1 MAGATK
7 NARRQTTHQHGETHT
22 RQLDEI
28 EEGLGNAVVAVG
40 SGLKAELR
48 TRTDSN
54 AATAMASGRGVGMM
68 RHIELRY
75 LWVQDMHHFVKCEN
89 QEGAWR
95 VHFGGSFEEMEGL
108 ASDCVVD
115 SKIPEEADDR
125 GASKRAP

>member
-1 MAGATK
+1 MRGDRNYAYKAV
-7 NARRQTTHQHGETHT
+7 
-22 RQLDEI
+22 DEI
-28 EEGLGNAVVAVG
+28 EEGLGMQLLLSAL
-40 SGLKAELR
+40 GLKAELR

-54 AATAMASGRGVGMM
+54 AATAMASGRGVGMI

-75 LWVQDMHHFVKCEN
+75 LWAQDMHHFVKCEN

-95 VHFGGSFEEMEGL
+95 VHFRGSFEEMEGL

-125 GASKRAP
+125 GSSKRAP